1 MFPVSLCMP
10 PFVASTSWEKNCTG
24 RKKDFGLCTFAHF
37 WNMVSEKVGPTIY
50 LEQPHS
56 GWDYQLSK
64 LSFFLNF
71 VRLHHFSHFWY
82 SLVMIVNVSLPKH
95 VPLIIRYCPIWLIP
109 HTLKNNSVLTKKVNK
124 TSILEFCFF
133 FTLLIFSPLPS
144 KWNFHPVLVLSP
156 NESETLAADLTK
168 SLAVKEN
175 WSEKVMWKWWEDLNK
190 N

>member
-1 MFPVSLCMP
+1 MHICALL
-10 PFVASTSWEKNCTG
+10 EH
-24 RKKDFGLCTFAHF
+24 GLCQRLWESWTDHIFGTAPLRI
-37 WNMVSEKVGPTIY
+37 G
-50 LEQPHS
+50 
-56 GWDYQLSK
+56 LSIIK
-64 LSFFLNF
+64 IIIFFNF

-82 SLVMIVNVSLPKH
+82 SLIMIVNVSLPKH